1 MKRSITLAIIL
12 LIPVLSFA
20 QHTYI
25 KRCEGVWTGK
35 MRMYS
40 WNQLRDS
47 VDVRL
52 TIAPQAVAETWT
64 WKTEYL
70 SPKRPMT
77 KDYVLRVKDRTKNIY
92 VTDEGEGV
100 ELTTYLNGT
109 KLYNVFETAGTV
121 LTATYECTGTQIIFE
136 VTSGKAEPATHP
148 EIKNYSVDHLQRAV
162 LTKQ

>member
-1 MKRSITLAIIL
+1 MKRYLIL
-12 LIPVLSFA
+12 LITLCASLTLSA

-25 KRCEGVWTGK
+25 KKCEGVWTGK
-35 MRMYS
+35 MLIYS

-52 TIAPQAVAETWT
+52 TIAPQATPETWT

-77 KDYVLRVKDRTKNIY
+77 KDYVLRVKDRAKNIY

-121 LTATYECTGTQIIFE
+121 LTATYECPGNSLTFE
-136 VTSGKAEPATHP
+136 VTSGKLEPATHP

-162 LTKQ
+162 LKKQ